1 MGKENTSA
9 IPGMQVKG
17 NNGDSNRLRLLRLY
31 VRKDLPVD
39 KEEIATPEKITEWEY
54 FKPVAKMMCA
64 HGLLIGACCMKVLQ
78 PIQVRPC
85 ESGGP
90 VPAELDWDGA

>member
-9 IPGMQVKG
+9 ILGMQVKG
-17 NNGDSNRLRLLRLY
+17 NNGDSNRLRLPRLY

-54 FKPVAKMMCA
+54 FKSVAKMMCA
-64 HGLLIGACCMKVLQ
+64 HGLLIGACCMKVLE

-85 ESGGP
+85 ASGGP
-90 VPAELDWDGA
+90 VPTERDWDGA